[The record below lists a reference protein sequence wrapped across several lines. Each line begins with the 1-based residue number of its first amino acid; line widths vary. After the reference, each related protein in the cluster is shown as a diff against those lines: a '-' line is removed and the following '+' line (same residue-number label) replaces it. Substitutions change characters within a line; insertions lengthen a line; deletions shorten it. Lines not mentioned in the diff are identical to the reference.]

1 MRRITNDGRI
11 CPCHNT
17 DERRPVTQQFE
28 RATPDELSRTIITY
42 ADIPL
47 VELAPGAMSHIVA
60 GERMTLSIANLKAD
74 SYFPVHTHN
83 DMEQMMLI
91 LSGELDA
98 ILDGKLFRMKAGDII
113 RFPAGHEHGARMI
126 DVDCEIVDIFGPR
139 RPDYEEKL
147 RKVTGAGA

>member
-1 MRRITNDGRI
+1 MS
-11 CPCHNT
+11 
-17 DERRPVTQQFE
+17 EQFE
-28 RATPDELSRTIITY
+28 RATPEELSRTIITY
-42 ADIPL
+42 AHIPQ

-60 GERMTLSIANLKAD
+60 GERMTLSIANLKAN

-98 ILDGKLFRMKAGDII
+98 ILDGKLFRMKPGDII

-126 DVDCEIVDIFGPR
+126 DFDCEIVDIFSPA

-147 RKVTGAGA
+147 RRVTGVGS

>member
-1 MRRITNDGRI
+1 
-11 CPCHNT
+11 
-17 DERRPVTQQFE
+17 VSQQFE
-28 RATPDELSRTIITY
+28 RATPEELSRTIITY
-42 ADIPL
+42 ANIPL

-60 GERMTLSIANLKAD
+60 GEKMTLSIANLKAN

-98 ILDGKLFRMKAGDII
+98 ILDGKLFRMKQGDII

-126 DVDCEIVDIFGPR
+126 DFDCEIVDIFGPA

-147 RKVTGAGA
+147 RRVTGAGA